1 MSSCLF
7 FESVDLISNFD
18 REVSKLSL
26 NQVTINK
33 EIKRL
38 EKERKAI
45 REQISAVSNS
55 DSEVVREIQDNIL

>member
-1 MSSCLF
+1 M
-7 FESVDLISNFD
+7 ISNFD